1 MAKAKIIAICG
12 KAGAGKDTLLRRI
25 MQLYPGKYHEIVS
38 CTTRPPREGEVDG
51 MDYFFFSV
59 EEFTEEILNGNMLEA
74 TEFNGWHYGT
84 LLSSL
89 YLKKVNIGVFNP
101 AGIASLLE
109 NSDIDLQVYEL
120 EASPKTRLIRQ
131 LNRESNPDVGEIL
144 RRYYT
149 DEELHVTVS
158 SPDVCVAIVPVFAV
172 IGAKRVKPCVLILNT
187 MSVIV

>member
-1 MAKAKIIAICG
+1 MAKVKVIAICG
-12 KAGAGKDTLLRRI
+12 KAGAGKDTLLHRI
-25 MQLYPGKYHEIVS
+25 MQLYPDKYHEIVS

-51 MDYFFFSV
+51 VNYYFLTV

-89 YLKKVNIGVFNP
+89 FWKKVNIGVFNP
-101 AGIASLLE
+101 AGIASLLA
-109 NSDIDLQVYEL
+109 NDNIDLQVYEI

-131 LNRESNPDVGEIL
+131 LNRESNPDVVEIL

-149 DEELHVTVS
+149 DEEDFRELDELDFDEAGFQVLVNEQEH
-158 SPDVCVAIVPVFAV
+158 DLDAN
-172 IGAKRVKPCVLILNT
+172 AKWIADWT
-187 MSVIV
+187 H